1 MEEIPCHLN
10 MFELSKEDAKFFL
23 DNQLKL
29 FKEPVAETYED
40 ALEFL
45 EEVCAVVCK
54 DKKELKKYLEE
65 ECIDTEGMSLEEIL
79 EQPEV
84 FALSKGRYLFVEG

>member
-1 MEEIPCHLN
+1 M
-10 MFELSKEDAKFFL
+10 
-23 DNQLKL
+23 
-29 FKEPVAETYED
+29 
-40 ALEFL
+40 
-45 EEVCAVVCK
+45 VCK

-65 ECIDTEGMSLEEIL
+65 ECIDTEGMSMEEIL